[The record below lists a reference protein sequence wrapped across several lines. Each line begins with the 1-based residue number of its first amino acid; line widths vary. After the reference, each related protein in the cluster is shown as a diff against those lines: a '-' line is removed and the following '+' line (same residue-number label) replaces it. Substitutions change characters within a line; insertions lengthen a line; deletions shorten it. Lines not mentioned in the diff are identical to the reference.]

1 MLTVPATVQEGET
14 FLPQLTISQ
23 EVLANFSLLSVA
35 ITATLFSDFPLYAL
49 EVQFTETNLTVPAPF
64 PFNTTADDLVEP
76 DETVKIQVNLS
87 APSSIRN
94 LVEYANQ
101 EETVT
106 IVDSNSK
113 YMCACHCT
121 SRSLGKKYLCIII
134 LIVCIYI

>member
-35 ITATLFSDFPLYAL
+35 GTATLFSDFPPYTS
-49 EVQFTETNLTVPAPF
+49 EVQFEATNLILSAPF
-64 PFNTTADDLVEP
+64 SVSTIADNLVEP
-76 DETVKIQVNLS
+76 DETVRIRVSLS
-87 APSSIRN
+87 TPSSFRN

-106 IVDSNSK
+106 IIDNNSE
-113 YMCACHCT
+113 YACHCT
-121 SRSLGKKYLCIII
+121 IRYFGKRCLCITM
-134 LIVCIYI
+134 